1 MNIVF
6 LGSGTFGLPTLRRLA
21 QDHTITAIITQPDRK
36 AGRGSKLTP
45 TPIGQW
51 ADEHLPNTPLI
62 KPENINADE
71 PRELIRSFD
80 ARAWVVIAYGQYLG
94 QKLIADRFAINL
106 HASLLPRWRGASPIN
121 SAIVA
126 GDTTTGNSV
135 ITIDKHMDA
144 GAILAQSTH
153 PIEPDMTAAML
164 HDALS
169 NDGPD
174 LIAKVLDDR
183 LAGTEHYLTQD
194 PSKVTIASKMS
205 KADGI
210 VDFNQPA
217 HLVNAR
223 INGLNPWPSVTV
235 GFRNEH
241 IKINHSKPADQT
253 SQEAPGT
260 IIDPYFGLVSCGDT
274 QTIQLLMVQPPN
286 KRAMDWKAFANGRS
300 IKPGEQLI
308 GSPLP
313 TQTAS
318 P

>member
-6 LGSGTFGLPTLRRLA
+6 LGSGAFGLPTLQRLA
-21 QDHTITAIITQPDRK
+21 KDHTITAIVTQPDRK
-36 AGRGSKLTP
+36 AGRGSKLTA

-51 ADEHLPNTPLI
+51 AAEHLPDTPLV
-62 KPENINADE
+62 KAENINADA
-71 PRELIRSFD
+71 PRELVRSFAAD
-80 ARAWVVIAYGQYLG
+80 AWIVIAYGQYLG

-126 GDTTTGNSV
+126 GDRITGNSV
-135 ITIDKHMDA
+135 ITIDKQMDA
-144 GAILAQSTH
+144 GAVLAQSTR

-169 NDGPD
+169 NEGPA
-174 LIAKVLDDR
+174 LIAKVLNDR

-210 VDFNQPA
+210 IDFNQPA

-235 GFRNEH
+235 GFRDEQ

-253 SQEAPGT
+253 SQQTPGT
-260 IIDPYFGLVSCGDT
+260 IIDANLGLVSCSDGN
-274 QTIQLLMVQPPN
+274 TIELLMVQPPN
-286 KRAMDWKAFANGRS
+286 KRAMDWKAFANGRAVK
-300 IKPGEQLI
+300 IGEQLI

-313 TQTAS
+313 S
-318 P
+318 SK

>member
-6 LGSGTFGLPTLRRLA
+6 LGSGAFGLPTLRRLA
-21 QDHTITAIITQPDRK
+21 QDHTIAAIVTQPDRK

-51 ADEHLPNTPLI
+51 ATEHLPNAPLV
-62 KPENINADE
+62 KAENINADK
-71 PRELIRSFD
+71 PRELVRSFD
-80 ARAWVVIAYGQYLG
+80 TDAWVVIAYGQYLG

-121 SAIVA
+121 SAIIA
-126 GDTTTGNSV
+126 GDRTTGNSV

-144 GAILAQSTH
+144 GAILAQSTR
-153 PIEPDMTAAML
+153 PIEPHMTAAML

-174 LIAKVLDDR
+174 LITKVLDDR
-183 LAGTEHYLTQD
+183 LHSREHYLTQD

-253 SQEAPGT
+253 SQETPGT
-260 IIDPYFGLVSCGDT
+260 IIDADLGLVSCSDG

-300 IKPGEQLI
+300 IKAGEQLI
-308 GSPLP
+308 GTLLPSSP
-313 TQTAS
+313 
-318 P
+318 